1 MKIFATSDIHGNKII
16 ARNLKEFLE
25 NSDVDE
31 LIICGDIGGK
41 NWGGTLIEFGKK
53 QKQDLD
59 DILNILQSDKY
70 RTQFILSN
78 DDWMEADS
86 YDLRYLPNCHYT
98 KQFLVP
104 FELVHIT
111 PFTTNREANENK
123 IAYELSKLQIDNQSI
138 VVAHDPPYKCLDKC
152 SDGREVGSKSIRK
165 LIEEKQPKIW
175 LCGHIHEAAGVDKI
189 GNTMVFNC
197 ACRHERNELRG
208 WIIDTETL
216 DFERIII

>member
-1 MKIFATSDIHGNKII
+1 M
-16 ARNLKEFLE
+16 
-25 NSDVDE
+25 
-31 LIICGDIGGK
+31 
-41 NWGGTLIEFGKK
+41 
-53 QKQDLD
+53 
-59 DILNILQSDKY
+59 
-70 RTQFILSN
+70 
-78 DDWMEADS
+78 
-86 YDLRYLPNCHYT
+86 
-98 KQFLVP
+98 
-104 FELVHIT
+104 
-111 PFTTNREANENK
+111 
-123 IAYELSKLQIDNQSI
+123 QIDNQSI